1 MNEDKKVLV
10 CGYGFLRTTNDN
22 QLKVL
27 SLSKNG
33 FYEQNW
39 DDKLNI
45 ENVFIFWTHEINQ
58 LVNFI
63 RGICLKNPQSD
74 EIYSNISLYEPCP
87 LRIIKDTITKK
98 LRLEITNEL
107 NEK

>member
-1 MNEDKKVLV
+1 MNEDEKVLV
-10 CGYGFLRTTNDN
+10 CGYGFLRTTDNN

-39 DDKLNI
+39 DDKLDT
-45 ENVFIFWTHEINQ
+45 ENVFIFWTHEIDQ
-58 LVNFI
+58 LTYFI
-63 RGICLKNPQSD
+63 KGFCLATQPN

-87 LRIIKDTITKK
+87 FRIIQNIVTKN

-107 NEK
+107 SEK